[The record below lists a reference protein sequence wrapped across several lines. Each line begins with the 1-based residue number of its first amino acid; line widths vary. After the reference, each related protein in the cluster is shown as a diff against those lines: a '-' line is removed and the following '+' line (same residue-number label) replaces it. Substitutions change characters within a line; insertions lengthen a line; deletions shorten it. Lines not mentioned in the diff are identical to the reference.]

1 MTAHVRRFLSR
12 HPPAHV
18 NEPTRAV
25 AGLAALAVVALLAGC
40 SGSAPTPSPTVSSP
54 AATPTPTSGPGGYE
68 SLSQACT
75 AIADDLITLQTIG
88 GTVEIGLGSD
98 GAEAILAELAEMREL
113 APVVLR
119 STYRSVADA
128 IRDLPAPDATA
139 VATPTSEPSPAATTT
154 PGKSPAPEPAVTPPP
169 FRGVIDSAADELTI
183 WLTRHCA
190 DL

>member
-1 MTAHVRRFLSR
+1 MTAHVRRFLCR
-12 HPPAHV
+12 HPPAHAI
-18 NEPTRAV
+18 EPTRAA
-25 AGLAALAVVALLAGC
+25 AGLAALSMVALLAGC
-40 SGSAPTPSPTVSSP
+40 GGPAPTPSPSVSSP
-54 AATPTPTSGPGGYE
+54 AVTPKPTSGPGGYD

-88 GTVEIGLGSD
+88 GTVEVGLGED

-119 STYRSVADA
+119 STYRSVAEA

-139 VATPTSEPSPAATTT
+139 AATPTSVPSPAATTT
-154 PGKSPAPEPAVTPPP
+154 SEKAATPEPAATPPP
-169 FRGVIDSAADELTI
+169 FRGVIESATDELTS

-190 DL
+190 NL